1 MADVDAFLASLT
13 NIPGIGTNAPPPKA
27 DPAELAEAAT
37 STWGSLPASE
47 GYAEDVEAVNLPPH
61 AKAPPPP
68 PAAVEPVPTT
78 TIYEHQASGTVAA
91 ATSESEVTAFAAKV
105 AWAPVGA
112 SSVAVS
118 TAVAVAR
125 SDADLLFAEAE
136 AAAELAL
143 LEAARSP
150 DAAPE
155 LSARDRLLALEREQY
170 MLQEESQRTINAN
183 IEMLFNLQ
191 RQLDVQRARLTR
203 SQRRVR
209 APPVGADLASAEQH
223 KLLETEILELQ
234 RRCNMA
240 RDANARTVK
249 RIATLADE
257 SRRLQHVLTTPE
269 GTPYVQPAA
278 PPRALP
284 ASARTAAGGANAFG
298 GANGFGSANALGG
311 ARARPQSAGGARL
324 ARPASAGA
332 ARGASPGAAAGAVAA
347 HGPSTSKISTS
358 EIKISTSEIFAT
370 LSTFGG
376 GGVAPSHEVLEAQY
390 EAAELKLLQCA
401 QRRDTYQLMVDRL
414 KRENAEFDMAFTLA
428 QATLARERRR
438 ATNLRIQTGEAR
450 QAAAIA
456 TGVERK
462 TTQRV
467 AQQQNADKAALNEQ
481 QQTLK
486 TTQASVLQ
494 FEVNRMS
501 RNPSA
506 LNFEAAFTPSRS
518 ALNFEAAFT
527 PSRSALNFE
536 AASQAASQVSSR
548 RNSHQPSRTASV
560 VGAVVGADA
569 FAATGS
575 AGAGADGLGAQVS
588 AVSEG
593 VFDEPFLTGSRVD
606 SGYGYGGGGGGAS
619 GGGAPGLHPS
629 YVEEGAHHDALEA
642 TWQRIQRATGMG
654 DPLGLIHKALEQL
667 QARRQIDALR
677 ESLATRVAELND
689 DAAHLAA
696 RQLSVNAAVNTA
708 AHRRFERLS
717 SAVNAAEHELVRA
730 TGRLELS
737 DAAFADAREAVAR
750 LRAFANDAATLAG
763 TRRRLRA
770 ADPSSCEGEELP
782 AIVQDAIDVVL
793 EAVRVAD
800 ADAAAVKMSG
810 GESPSPNVV
819 LGSMA

>member
-1 MADVDAFLASLT
+1 MFRRLFVCERRDGHPSQRLVEMADVDAFLASLT

-91 ATSESEVTAFAAKV
+91 ATSESEVTAVAAKV

-112 SSVAVS
+112 SSEAVS

-223 KLLETEILELQ
+223 KLLEAEILELQ

-269 GTPYVQPAA
+269 GTPYVQPAG

-298 GANGFGSANALGG
+298 GANVFGSANGLGG

-506 LNFEAAFTPSRS
+506 LNFEAA
-518 ALNFEAAFT
+518 
-527 PSRSALNFE
+527 
-536 AASQAASQVSSR
+536 SQAASQVSSR

-575 AGAGADGLGAQVS
+575 AVAGADGLGAQVS

-593 VFDEPFLTGSRVD
+593 AFDEPFLTGSRVD

>member
-1 MADVDAFLASLT
+1 MAD
-13 NIPGIGTNAPPPKA
+13 
-27 DPAELAEAAT
+27 
-37 STWGSLPASE
+37 
-47 GYAEDVEAVNLPPH
+47 
-61 AKAPPPP
+61 
-68 PAAVEPVPTT
+68 
-78 TIYEHQASGTVAA
+78 
-91 ATSESEVTAFAAKV
+91 
-105 AWAPVGA
+105 
-112 SSVAVS
+112 
-118 TAVAVAR
+118 
-125 SDADLLFAEAE
+125 
-136 AAAELAL
+136 
-143 LEAARSP
+143 
-150 DAAPE
+150 
-155 LSARDRLLALEREQY
+155 RLR
-170 MLQEESQRTINAN
+170 
-183 IEMLFNLQ
+183 
-191 RQLDVQRARLTR
+191 
-203 SQRRVR
+203 
-209 APPVGADLASAEQH
+209 
-223 KLLETEILELQ
+223 
-234 RRCNMA
+234 
-240 RDANARTVK
+240 
-249 RIATLADE
+249 
-257 SRRLQHVLTTPE
+257 
-269 GTPYVQPAA
+269 
-278 PPRALP
+278 
-284 ASARTAAGGANAFG
+284 
-298 GANGFGSANALGG
+298 
-311 ARARPQSAGGARL
+311 
-324 ARPASAGA
+324 
-332 ARGASPGAAAGAVAA
+332 
-347 HGPSTSKISTS
+347 
-358 EIKISTSEIFAT
+358 
-370 LSTFGG
+370 
-376 GGVAPSHEVLEAQY
+376 
-390 EAAELKLLQCA
+390 
-401 QRRDTYQLMVDRL
+401 
-414 KRENAEFDMAFTLA
+414 RENSQFDMAFTLA

-494 FEVNRMS
+494 FEVSRMS

-506 LNFEAAFTPSRS
+506 V
-518 ALNFEAAFT
+518 
-527 PSRSALNFE
+527 NFE

-548 RNSHQPSRTASV
+548 RTSRQPSRTASV

-569 FAATGS
+569 FAPTGS
-575 AGAGADGLGAQVS
+575 AVAGADGLGAQVS
-588 AVSEG
+588 AISEG
-593 VFDEPFLTGSRVD
+593 AFDEPFLTGSRVD
-606 SGYGYGGGGGGAS
+606 SGYGYGGGGGGGGAS
-619 GGGAPGLHPS
+619 GGGAPTTALGLHPS

-717 SAVNAAEHELVRA
+717 EAVNAAEHELVRA
-730 TGRLELS
+730 TRRLELS

-782 AIVQDAIDVVL
+782 AIVQDAIGVVL

-810 GESPSPNVV
+810 GESPSPNVA